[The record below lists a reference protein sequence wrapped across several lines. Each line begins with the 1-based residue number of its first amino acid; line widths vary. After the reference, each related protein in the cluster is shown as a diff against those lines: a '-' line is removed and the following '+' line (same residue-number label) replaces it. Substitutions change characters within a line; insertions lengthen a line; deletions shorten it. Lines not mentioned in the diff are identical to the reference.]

1 MRHLLDFCNIR
12 PMDSDAHGDWWPER
26 QWRKTPVRKVFACGR
41 HLNPPLYS
49 QVVNFPRIEIPLRGV
64 YLNQIESGD
73 HVETVSVQPG
83 MALFAAPNC
92 WNLPEWKPGLEL
104 LCLLFGRTQLG
115 ISLVSA
121 RTRGR
126 QQVAV
131 KKSSLPRPLTGPLPH
146 LLNALAELPAGANQ
160 SESLAEITR
169 TIIRCVEDLARQ
181 PVAQPASRTMALLE
195 DIRVFLQ
202 SHYQYDITRDSVARQ
217 FGISPN
223 HLSRLFQTHGHMT
236 FSNYLTH
243 VRIDRA
249 KHLLRN
255 YTLKLD
261 DVSARCGYND
271 TPYFCHVFKHLT
283 KCTPMEYRLKDRSPA
298 QS

>member
-1 MRHLLDFCNIR
+1 
-12 PMDSDAHGDWWPER
+12 MDPTAHAEWWPER
-26 QWRKTPVRKVFACGR
+26 QLRKTPVRRVFVCGR
-41 HLNPPLYS
+41 RLNPPLYS
-49 QVVNFPRIEIPLRGV
+49 HVVNFPRIEIPLRGT

-73 HVETVSVQPG
+73 KVEQVRLQPG
-83 MALFAAPNC
+83 TALFAPPNC
-92 WNLPEWKPGLEL
+92 WNLPEWQPGLEL

-115 ISLVSA
+115 VSLVSA
-121 RTRGR
+121 RTRGPM
-126 QQVAV
+126 QVAV

-146 LLNALAELPAGANQ
+146 LLAALAELPPGETHAD
-160 SESLAEITR
+160 SHAEITR
-169 TIIRCVEDLARQ
+169 TIIRCVEELVRQ
-181 PVAQPASRTMALLE
+181 PIAKPASRTMALLE

-202 SHYQYDITRDSVARQ
+202 SNYQYEITRDSVAHQ

-236 FSNYLTH
+236 FSSYLTH

-255 YTLKLD
+255 YNLKLD
-261 DVSARCGYND
+261 DVAARCGYHD

-283 KCTPMEYRLKDRSPA
+283 KCTPMEYRLKDRPPA
-298 QS
+298 QP

>member
-1 MRHLLDFCNIR
+1 
-12 PMDSDAHGDWWPER
+12 MDSTAHSEWWPER
-26 QWRKTPVRKVFACGR
+26 PLRKNPVTKVFVCGR

-49 QVVNFPRIEIPLRGV
+49 HVVNFPRIEIPLRGV
-64 YLNQIESGD
+64 YRNQIEAGD
-73 HVETVSVQPG
+73 CVDQVRLVPG

-92 WNLPEWKPGLEL
+92 WNLPEWQPGLEL

-115 ISLVSA
+115 VSLVSA
-121 RTRGR
+121 RTRGPM
-126 QQVAV
+126 QVAV

-146 LLNALAELPAGANQ
+146 LLNALAELPSNPAHEK
-160 SESLAEITR
+160 SHAELVR
-169 TIIRCVEDLARQ
+169 TIIRCVEELVQQ
-181 PVAQPASRTMALLE
+181 PIAKPASRTMALLE

-202 SHYQYDITRDSVARQ
+202 SNYQYEITRDSVAQ
-217 FGISPN
+217 HFNISPN

-236 FSNYLTH
+236 FSSYLTH

-255 YTLKLD
+255 YNLKLD
-261 DVSARCGYND
+261 DVAARCGYHD

-283 KCTPMEYRLKDRSPA
+283 KCTPIEYRLKDRPPT
-298 QS
+298 QQ

>member
-1 MRHLLDFCNIR
+1 
-12 PMDSDAHGDWWPER
+12 MDSTAHAEWWPER
-26 QWRKTPVRKVFACGR
+26 QLRKNPVAKVFVCGR

-49 QVVNFPRIEIPLRGV
+49 HVVNFPRIEIPLRGV
-64 YLNQIESGD
+64 YRNQIEAGD
-73 HVETVSVQPG
+73 CVDQVRLVPG

-92 WNLPEWKPGLEL
+92 WNLPEWQPGLEL

-115 ISLVSA
+115 VSLVSA
-121 RTRGR
+121 RTRGPM
-126 QQVAV
+126 QVAV

-146 LLNALAELPAGANQ
+146 LLNALAELPSDPAHEK
-160 SESLAEITR
+160 SHAELVR
-169 TIIRCVEDLARQ
+169 TIIRCVEELVQQ
-181 PVAQPASRTMALLE
+181 PIAKPASRTMALLE

-202 SHYQYDITRDSVARQ
+202 SNYQYEITRDSVAQ
-217 FGISPN
+217 HFGISPN

-236 FSNYLTH
+236 FSSYLTH

-255 YTLKLD
+255 YNLKLD
-261 DVSARCGYND
+261 DVAARCGYHD

-283 KCTPMEYRLKDRSPA
+283 KCTPIEYRLKDRPPT
-298 QS
+298 QQ